1 MSGDALKKLYE
12 KIPTGVK
19 FAFSPLFV
27 HAMVDNRIF
36 RETWD
41 ELERFEAMSIGERRE
56 LQLAKLRAQLEYA
69 YSYVP
74 YYKDLFDKLGLDLLS
89 SDIESELAKLPLL
102 EKSDAVAAGDSLY
115 STDAG
120 LSYFETFTGGS
131 SGQALRVLLDKD
143 SVYRE
148 RAFACHEYA
157 KHGFDPRTSKTAAF
171 WGHNK
176 QMDYYYSPLK
186 NEIVISPFRL
196 YREVS
201 AEKIVRDIKKFGATF
216 LAGYPSA
223 IFQLVKAMEAEG
235 LHMPVS
241 HIFYYAENYEPDK
254 RDFVNSYLGCTSS
267 SDYGHT
273 EHAVKAEVG
282 DDFVR
287 FNELYGYTEL
297 VPVEGATNE
306 FRIVCTGFTSR
317 KMPLL
322 RYATDDVVEVAADGT
337 RHLVGHKKSDVF
349 LIGKNGAHIFK
360 GAMTLHVD
368 ELAGITAY
376 QYYQS
381 EAGRAELHLVAPGG
395 LSKTQ
400 EENVMQYI
408 RRRTEGLLDVEIC
421 YVDKVKTS
429 NRGKALWAVIDR
441 GGALSERLRSGS
453 TRSCH
458 GFSQCE
464 GQRLLGWSSYGK
476 ASLSPSVRQSGLPSA
491 A

>member
-1 MSGDALKKLYE
+1 MSGEALKKLYE
-12 KIPTGVK
+12 KIPTRVK
-19 FAFSPLFV
+19 SAFAPLFV
-27 HAMVDNRIF
+27 RAMVDNRVY

-41 ELERFEAMSIGERRE
+41 ELERFEAMSTGEKRE
-56 LQLAKLRAQLEYA
+56 FQLLKLRAQLEYA
-69 YSYVP
+69 CSHVP
-74 YYKDLFDKLGLDLLS
+74 YYKALFDEFSVDLS
-89 SDIESELAKLPLL
+89 ASDIEAELAKLPLL
-102 EKSDAVAAGDSLY
+102 EKSDAIAAGDALY

-148 RAFACHEYA
+148 RAFACYGYA

-176 QMDYYYSPLK
+176 QMDYYFSPLK

-196 YREVS
+196 YREMS
-201 AEKIVRDIKKFGATF
+201 AEGIVHDIKKFGATF

-241 HIFYYAENYEPDK
+241 HVFYYAENYEPDK
-254 RDFVNSYLGCTSS
+254 RDFVNAYLGCTSS

-282 DDFVR
+282 DEYVR
-287 FNELYGYTEL
+287 FNDLYGYTEL
-297 VPVEGATNE
+297 VPMEGAEDE

-317 KMPLL
+317 KMPLI

-337 RHLVGHKKSDVF
+337 HHLVGHKKSDVF
-349 LIGKNGAHIFK
+349 LVGKNGARIFK

-368 ELAGITAY
+368 ELAGIAAY
-376 QYYQS
+376 QYHQT
-381 EAGRAELHLVAPGG
+381 EAGRAELHLVAPVG
-395 LSKTQ
+395 LSESQ
-400 EENVMQYI
+400 EKNVMQYI
-408 RRRTEGLLDVEIC
+408 RRRTEGLLDVEIR

-441 GGALSERLRSGS
+441 GGALSELLRNRTRGRRTVGPLLDARACLRL
-453 TRSCH
+453 
-458 GFSQCE
+458 
-464 GQRLLGWSSYGK
+464 
-476 ASLSPSVRQSGLPSA
+476 A

>member
-19 FAFSPLFV
+19 SAFAPLFV
-27 HAMVDNRIF
+27 RAMVDNRVYK
-36 RETWD
+36 ETWD
-41 ELERFEAMSIGERRE
+41 ELERFEAMSKGERRE
-56 LQLAKLRAQLEYA
+56 YQLMKLRSQLEYA

-74 YYKDLFDKLGLDLLS
+74 YYKALFEEFGVDLLAN
-89 SDIESELAKLPLL
+89 DIEVELAKLPLL
-102 EKSDAVAAGDSLY
+102 EKSDAIAAGDSLY
-115 STDAG
+115 STDSG

-157 KHGFDPRTSKTAAF
+157 KYGFDPRTSKTAAF

-176 QMDYYYSPLK
+176 QMNYYFSPLK

-196 YREVS
+196 YREAS
-201 AEKIVRDIKKFGATF
+201 AEGIVRDIKRFGATF

-223 IFQLVKAMEAEG
+223 IFQFVKAMEAEG

-241 HIFYYAENYEPDK
+241 HVFYYAENYEPDK
-254 RDFVNSYLGCTSS
+254 RDFVNAYLGCTSS

-287 FNELYGYTEL
+287 FNDLYGYTEL
-297 VPVEGATNE
+297 VPVEGASDE
-306 FRIVCTGFTSR
+306 FRIVCTGFTSG
-317 KMPLL
+317 KMPLI
-322 RYATDDVVEVAADGT
+322 RYATDDVVEVATDGT

-349 LIGKNGAHIFK
+349 LVGKNGVRIFK

-368 ELAGITAY
+368 ELSGIMAY
-376 QYYQS
+376 QYHQV
-381 EAGRAELHLVAPGG
+381 EPGKVELLLVAPGG
-395 LSKTQ
+395 LTEPQ
-400 EENVMQYI
+400 EQNVLRYI
-408 RRRTEGLLDVEIC
+408 QRRTEGMLDVELR
-421 YVDKVKTS
+421 YVEKVKTTG
-429 NRGKALWAVIDR
+429 RGKALWAVVDC
-441 GGALSERLRSGS
+441 RL
-453 TRSCH
+453 
-458 GFSQCE
+458 
-464 GQRLLGWSSYGK
+464 
-476 ASLSPSVRQSGLPSA
+476 P
-491 A
+491 